1 MGIYKILKYLALAIG
16 VISAI
21 LLVRV
26 LMAGDDAITDS
37 PDVQASVV
45 DPFLWIA
52 YIILGAVILLVL
64 FYVIK
69 GLFRGNIK
77 KTLLTVGVFLL
88 IVILAYV
95 IADDSIMYDRN
106 DVPVISASGSKWVGA
121 GLITFY
127 ILGAFAILAMLFSG
141 VTKIKNR

>member
-1 MGIYKILKYLALAIG
+1 MTIYKVLKYLAILIG
-16 VISAI
+16 VISAV
-21 LLVRV
+21 LLARV
-26 LMAGDDAITDS
+26 LIAGDGAITDS

-45 DPFLWIA
+45 DPFLWVSYIVLFIVIA
-52 YIILGAVILLVL
+52 LVL

-77 KTLLTVGVFLL
+77 KTLISVGFFLL
-88 IVILAYV
+88 ILVISYALAGSEV
-95 IADDSIMYDRN
+95 IYDRN
-106 DVPVISASGSKWVGA
+106 DVPMISESGSKWVGA
-121 GLITFY
+121 GLIAFY

>member
-1 MGIYKILKYLALAIG
+1 MYKILKYLALAIG

-26 LMAGDDAITDS
+26 LMAGDDAIIDS

-45 DPFLWIA
+45 DPFLWIS
-52 YIILGAVILLVL
+52 YIILGAVIALVL

-88 IVILAYV
+88 IVVVAYV
-95 IADDSIMYDRN
+95 IADDSVMYDRN
-106 DVPVISASGSKWVGA
+106 DVAVISASGSKWVGA

>member
-21 LLVRV
+21 LLARV

-45 DPFLWIA
+45 DPFLWVSYIVLGIVIA
-52 YIILGAVILLVL
+52 LVL
-64 FYVIK
+64 IYVLK

-77 KTLLTVGVFLL
+77 KTLISIGVFLL
-88 IVILAYV
+88 IVVLAYV
-95 IADDSIMYDRN
+95 LADDNIIYDRN
-106 DVPVISASGSKWVGA
+106 DVAQISASGSKWVGA

>member
-1 MGIYKILKYLALAIG
+1 MGIYKILKYLAVAIG

-21 LLVRV
+21 LLARV
-26 LMAGDDAITDS
+26 LMAGDEAITDS

-45 DPFLWIA
+45 DPFLWIS
-52 YIILGAVILLVL
+52 YIVLGIVVALVL
-64 FYVIK
+64 IYVIK

-77 KTLLTVGVFLL
+77 KTLLSVGVFLL
-88 IVILAYV
+88 VVILAYV
-95 IADDSIMYDRN
+95 VADDSIIYDRN
-106 DVPVISASGSKWVGA
+106 NVAQISASGSKWVGA